1 MLSLE
6 RNNKRM
12 KTQKQRVN
20 NKTAKVAMVQK
31 QRQVVNKVRVR
42 ALDALTV
49 LVAKAET
56 GKVTEM
62 LLVLGL
68 EANLVC

>member
-6 RNNKRM
+6 RKNKRM

>member
-6 RNNKRM
+6 RKNKRM

-20 NKTAKVAMVQK
+20 NKTAKVVMVQK

-56 GKVTEM
+56 GKVTDM

>member
-1 MLSLE
+1 
-6 RNNKRM
+6 M

>member
-6 RNNKRM
+6 RKNKRM

-20 NKTAKVAMVQK
+20 NKTAKVVMVQK
-31 QRQVVNKVRVR
+31 ERQVVNKVRVR